1 MAYIINRYD
10 GTQLVVLQDG
20 TVDTTTSLN
29 LVGRNYVNYGEIQNE
44 NAVHLLENFANDT
57 SPSRPI
63 SGQTWYDT
71 LSKSIKVY
79 DGANWLSVGNATSSA
94 TAPSAGAVGSLWLR
108 NTDNVLHV
116 FNGTEWILVGPEA
129 VSGFGVTRSKAT
141 VLKDTSDVNHAVLM
155 LYVNGRVTAI
165 CASEAFTIDPSNL
178 VPGFGALEV
187 GINVNILDTI
197 KGNLSGNATTASR
210 LQTGRNING
219 TFFDG
224 QSDITVRAGTL
235 GALRAGNHITGGDF
249 DGSTN
254 ITLSVDATPSNLVG
268 KIVARNSAG
277 GFSAGLITADLA
289 GNVTGNVTATSGTS
303 TFDVVQANQFIGAVI
318 SGNSSTATRLET
330 GRRINGVSFD
340 GSRDITV
347 TANAETLTGSFLN
360 SGVTES
366 SLTVLGNLQEV
377 NVEDP
382 GVKIGSTDQFRLFLD
397 TGAIPTIKITEA
409 NKELNFEL
417 TDPAQTDSKADIN
430 FVTSSQ
436 ALALGGVSAPA
447 LVPGVNGILN
457 LGGPTREWNNVYAN
471 NFVGNAST
479 ATLATTATNVA
490 GGGAGSIVY
499 QTAANT
505 TATLAIGAPGYVL
518 KAQAGNTIAWV
529 SDTNTGEL
537 LRKKASDSYL
547 VFTLEGPVDTNSY
560 NGSAQV
566 TISVDATSANT
577 ASKVVARDASGNFS
591 AGTVTANLVGNV
603 TGNVTGNLTGTATNA
618 NFSTT
623 QSPNDNS
630 TKIATTA
637 YVDTAVTNLAGA
649 PIISTSAPSGTA
661 AVGTIWYRREA

>member
-20 TVDTTTSLN
+20 TIDTTTSLN
-29 LVGRNYVNYGEIQNE
+29 LVGRNYTNYGEIQNE
-44 NAVHLLENFANDT
+44 NTVFLLENFAKAT
-57 SPSRPI
+57 PPSRPI

-71 LSKSIKVY
+71 STKSIKVY
-79 DGANWLSVGNATSSA
+79 DGANWLSVGNAVSSA
-94 TAPSAGAVGSLWLR
+94 TAPVGAGGSLWLR
-108 NTDNVLHV
+108 STDNVLHV

-129 VSGFGVTRSKAT
+129 VPGFGLTRAKAT
-141 VLKDTSDVNHAVLM
+141 ILKDTGAVDHAVLI
-155 LYVNGRVTAI
+155 LYVNNTATAI
-165 CASEAFTIDPSNL
+165 CASELFTIDPSNL
-178 VPGFGALEV
+178 VPGFGELVA
-187 GINVNILDTI
+187 GINLNLLLSI

-224 QSDITVRAGTL
+224 QSDITVRAETL
-235 GALRAGNHITGGDF
+235 GSLRAGNHITGGDF
-249 DGSTN
+249 DGSSN
-254 ITLSVDATPSNLVG
+254 ITISVDATPSNLVG
-268 KIVARNSAG
+268 KIVARNGSG

-289 GNVTGNVTATSGTS
+289 GNVTGNVNASSGTS
-303 TFDVVQANQFIGAVI
+303 TFNVVQANQFIGPVI

-330 GRRINGVSFD
+330 GRNINGVSFD

-347 TANAETLTGSFLN
+347 PASAETLTGSFLN

-397 TGAIPTIKITEA
+397 TGAIPTIKITES

-436 ALALGGVSAPA
+436 ALALGGASAPA
-447 LVPGVNGILN
+447 LVPGANGILN

-479 ATLATTATNVA
+479 ATLATTATNIA
-490 GGGAGSIVY
+490 GGGQGSLVY

-505 TATLAIGAPGYVL
+505 TSTLAIGAPGYVL

-529 SDTNTGEL
+529 PDTNTGEL
-537 LRKKASDSYL
+537 LLKKASDSYL
-547 VFTLEGPVDTNSY
+547 VFTLEGPIDTDRY

-566 TISVDATSANT
+566 TLSVDATSANT

-591 AGTVTANLVGNV
+591 AGTVTANLTGNV

-623 QSPNDNS
+623 QAANDNS